1 MANIRV
7 AYALSS
13 ILLAT
18 PAAATVSADV
28 STHSITA
35 VARPNQV
42 IAVSAFVVPME
53 YLEEQT
59 VTMSDFRAFDINK
72 VLIDVVTMTD
82 ANNVSFAVT
91 ASLTDSVAAVEN
103 SVKIFSGTVDF
114 DPSDPDVDPDPI
126 NIADADVKGIGKT
139 LTETLTASDTDAKDV
154 GQVSTDAVTASETI
168 NTKDVGKSLTD
179 TTAATDTI
187 NQFNTDKVVAD
198 SVTVVEL
205 SAKSVDKPAVADAI
219 TVTDDSFRSPE
230 LAKTDSVTTA
240 DSFGPFDIGKNPSD
254 SATIADAINTISVDK
269 VLTDSVTM
277 TEFVAKTPGY
287 NFDYDVVDAD
297 ADPDPVTMADAQS
310 FSLDT
315 TRSDSVSVTDT
326 AAKDVTKPDLT
337 DSVTGADAIVVSA
350 DKVLTDSATASEA
363 MAFSPAKVLTDSV
376 STPTDAINTFT
387 VGKGLTDTATA
398 TDVLNLFAI
407 SKVLTDSVTM
417 AESISTTLILG
428 QSTPIYPDYVSMADG
443 NGFVFH
449 RYTTTI
455 PNYTELLGNVLLNT
469 NYMQSASDSITH
481 ENYTGLINGPGLL
494 LTAPLIGG
502 EFITYA
508 DTSGAGLVVNFHYTD
523 ADDRTVGGYYF
534 NQTPIL

>member
-1 MANIRV
+1 
-7 AYALSS
+7 
-13 ILLAT
+13 
-18 PAAATVSADV
+18 
-28 STHSITA
+28 
-35 VARPNQV
+35 
-42 IAVSAFVVPME
+42 ME

-59 VTMSDFRAFDINK
+59 VTMSDFRVFDINK
-72 VLIDVVTMTD
+72 VLIDVVTATD
-82 ANNVSFAVT
+82 VNSVAFDITATAV
-91 ASLTDSVAAVEN
+91 DSVAIVEN

-126 NIADADVKGIGKT
+126 NIADADVKGIGKN
-139 LTETLTASDTDAKDV
+139 LTETLTASDVDVKDI
-154 GQVSTDAVTASETI
+154 GQASSDAVTASETI

-179 TTAATDTI
+179 ATAAADTI
-187 NQFNTDKVVAD
+187 NQFNTGKVVAD
-198 SVTVVEL
+198 SV
-205 SAKSVDKPAVADAI
+205 SATEAAALDVTKGNIAE
-219 TVTDDSFRSPE
+219 TVTATDTSFRSPE
-230 LAKTDSVTTA
+230 LVKTETVTA
-240 DSFGPFDIGKNPSD
+240 SDAFGPFNIGKNPSD

-287 NFDYDVVDAD
+287 AFDYDVTDAD
-297 ADPDPVTMADAQS
+297 ADPDPVSMADAQA

-315 TRSDSVSVTDT
+315 TRSDSVSATD
-326 AAKDVTKPDLT
+326 AATKSVTKPDLA
-337 DSVTGADAIVVSA
+337 DSVTGSDAVVASVS
-350 DKVLTDSATASEA
+350 KVLTDSATASEA
-363 MAFSPAKVLTDSV
+363 AALSPAKVLTDSI

-428 QSTPIYPDYVSMADG
+428 QTTPIYPDYVSMADG

-449 RYTTTI
+449 RYKAKV
-455 PNYTELLGNVLLNT
+455 PDYTEVLGNGMFNSE
-469 NYMQSASDSITH
+469 YMQSSSDSHTH

-494 LTAPLIGG
+494 LTAPLVGG

-523 ADDRTVGGYYF
+523 ASDRTVGGYYF